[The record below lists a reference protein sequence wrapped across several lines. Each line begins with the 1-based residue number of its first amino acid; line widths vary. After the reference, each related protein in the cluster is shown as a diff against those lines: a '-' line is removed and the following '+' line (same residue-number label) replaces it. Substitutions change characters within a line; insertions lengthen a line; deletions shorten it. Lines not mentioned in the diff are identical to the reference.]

1 VTQQLSADVIDDGF
15 LGPAALGDLAR
26 ALAESPER
34 WADLVR
40 HRPEQRCYERLW
52 RDDRVDVWLICW
64 MDDHD
69 TGFHDHDVSAGAV
82 AVVQGALLEERIALG
97 GPPRARMIRGGETI
111 AFDAAHVHRMR
122 HAGGEPAVS
131 IHVYSPPLARMGVY
145 SVEADGTLRRETVP
159 HDEELRAE
167 GARALAVT

>member
-1 VTQQLSADVIDDGF
+1 VTQQLSADVMDGF

-34 WADLVR
+34 WVELVR
-40 HRPEQRCYERLW
+40 HRPERRCYERLW
-52 RDDRVDVWLICW
+52 RDERVDVWLICW

-97 GPPRARMIRGGETI
+97 GAPRARVIRGGETI
-111 AFDAAHVHRMR
+111 VFDAAHVHRMR

-167 GARALAVT
+167 GAEAVAALR